1 MVFQNN
7 LLMAAASTGGVSGDG
22 LWMSGKNAQGQLGLG
37 DTTNRSELTQVGE
50 DTDWARVSL
59 NSGDR
64 NMGVVKTDGTLW
76 TWGQGHSGST
86 GHGSTTNYSSPVQVG
101 SDTDWHSV
109 YGYGGAGFSM
119 LALKTTGA
127 IYSTGSNYAGAGGR
141 GSEGN
146 VSSFTQIGSL
156 TDWLNSNFDDDS
168 YADGYPIT
176 VAAGQ
181 YSFWVIKSDNTL
193 WSCGYNNFGQLG
205 VGNTTN
211 YSSPVQVGTDTNWA
225 SLPAS
230 AGEANGM
237 CAIRTDGTLWTW
249 GNNSSGQLGL
259 GDTTSRSSPVQ
270 VGSLTNYKT
279 FTKGANTIFFT
290 NTSNELWGF
299 GAGAIGGGG
308 WGNTSN
314 YSSPIQ
320 IGSDTDWHNVI
331 GGAYTGY
338 ATKSD
343 GTLWAWGRNH
353 YGQLGIGS
361 TTGNSSPVQVG
372 TTGEYHTDFT
382 NNCIGGGYNSVQN
395 CATSGK

>member
-1 MVFQNN
+1 MVNKKQFGYT
-7 LLMAAASTGGVSGDG
+7 ASILKD
-22 LWMSGKNAQGQLGLG
+22 
-37 DTTNRSELTQVGE
+37 TNRLI
-50 DTDWARVSL
+50 A
-59 NSGDR
+59 
-64 NMGVVKTDGTLW
+64 
-76 TWGQGHSGST
+76 
-86 GHGSTTNYSSPVQVG
+86 SSQ
-101 SDTDWHSV
+101 
-109 YGYGGAGFSM
+109 A
-119 LALKTTGA
+119 
-127 IYSTGSNYAGAGGR
+127 
-141 GSEGN
+141 
-146 VSSFTQIGSL
+146 
-156 TDWLNSNFDDDS
+156 
-168 YADGYPIT
+168 
-176 VAAGQ
+176 
-181 YSFWVIKSDNTL
+181 
-193 WSCGYNNFGQLG
+193 
-205 VGNTTN
+205 
-211 YSSPVQVGTDTNWA
+211 NWA

-382 NNCIGGGYNSVQN
+382 NNCIGGGYNSVL
-395 CATSGK
+395 ARIREA